1 MERLKLATVPPVI
14 PMSRN
19 LVFLIVGILAFPP
32 AAALAQDRSIPVFF
46 EPCDVQQLNDAIAAA
61 LTQPPFLLQTKNTP
75 DALVV
80 AIPDKITAEHLQVSG
95 TIWTFSV
102 AFSRNGDRLG
112 RSVESCSEHKLS
124 DCTDQLVSDVKSAAG
139 MGQ

>member
-1 MERLKLATVPPVI
+1 
-14 PMSRN
+14 MSRI
-19 LVFLIVGILAFPP
+19 LVLLIAGVLAFPP
-32 AAALAQDRSIPVFF
+32 AAALAQDRPISVFF

-61 LTQPPFLLQTKNTP
+61 LIQPPFLLQTKNTP

-80 AIPDKITAEHLQVSG
+80 AIPDKITTEHFQVSG
-95 TIWTFSV
+95 TTWTFSV

-112 RSVESCSEHKLS
+112 RSVETCNEHKLS

>member
-1 MERLKLATVPPVI
+1 MDRLPPVI
-14 PMSRN
+14 PMSRI
-19 LVFLIVGILAFPP
+19 LIILIAGVLAFPP
-32 AAALAQDRSIPVFF
+32 AAAFAQDRSILVFF

-75 DALVV
+75 GALVV
-80 AIPDKITAEHLQVSG
+80 EIPDKITTEHLKVSG

-112 RSVESCSEHKLS
+112 QSVESCNEYKLS
-124 DCTDQLVSDVKSAAG
+124 DCTDQLASDVKSAAG

>member
-1 MERLKLATVPPVI
+1 
-14 PMSRN
+14 MSRI
-19 LVFLIVGILAFPP
+19 LVLLIAGVLAFPP
-32 AAALAQDRSIPVFF
+32 AAALAQDRSISVFF

-61 LTQPPFLLQTKNTP
+61 LTQPPFLLQTKNIP
-75 DALVV
+75 GALVV
-80 AIPDKITAEHLQVSG
+80 TIPDKITAEHFQVSG

-112 RSVESCSEHKLS
+112 RSVESCGEHKLS
-124 DCTDQLVSDVKSAAG
+124 DCTDQLISDVKSAAG